1 MTKQH
6 QPPPSPFSTWTYPP
20 DLPPNI
26 PLSMCFSAPFLPH
39 SLPPCLQS
47 CKCPLFDTIKSSP
60 LPFPFPPAIHL
71 TAPSTP
77 YSMTF
82 LPSSCSLPLSLLKP
96 APPLMAVICHCPHL
110 DTSFHAIHKNYLW
123 SLSAIRVTATFP
135 YLLMQHVTPSLSLF
149 HGNVLRILTD
159 LSSFFL
165 FPSTD
170 ILPSLSAPTSLHLPA
185 HAHAIAGQSQSC

>member
-1 MTKQH
+1 
-6 QPPPSPFSTWTYPP
+6 
-20 DLPPNI
+20 
-26 PLSMCFSAPFLPH
+26 
-39 SLPPCLQS
+39 
-47 CKCPLFDTIKSSP
+47 
-60 LPFPFPPAIHL
+60 
-71 TAPSTP
+71 
-77 YSMTF
+77 MTF

-96 APPLMAVICHCPHL
+96 APPLMAVIRHCPHV

-159 LSSFFL
+159 LPSFFL

-170 ILPSLSAPTSLHLPA
+170 ILPSLSVPTSLHLLTLNTTHCAPPTTPPPA
-185 HAHAIAGQSQSC
+185 KPEWIPAGPTYPLLPAL